1 MTGLMERLG
10 LEEDVPIESPM
21 VTRSIEGAQK
31 KVEGRNFDQRKN
43 VLEYDDVMNQQR
55 KTIYALRRQVLEGR
69 YVPEQTEDD
78 KKKGLPPPEPV
89 TVSGDWTIEKITA
102 EVQPKLVDAS
112 VPPLPEGAPAGAP
125 TPLPRGLIDAVI
137 ERNKRRDEE
146 AARTGVPPQDQ
157 RPAWR
162 VLRAEIWRQYGAL
175 LDLEAAYD
183 GPRAALDE
191 LVVKGVAAS
200 LIQQRERL
208 YDLADARIGAIVE
221 QYCDPEVQDDQWD
234 WDALEDAL
242 EEQFGIQFEL
252 QPATAEETAAQAWPL
267 VEKRLGEREQE
278 LTRPWLMWA
287 ARTMQLEEIDNQWM
301 EHLRTMDALRE
312 GIGLQGYGQKDPKK
326 EYKKAGFNLFSDM
339 MARIQANVVSKV
351 FHVQIRHEAEQV
363 PAMQAKQRQ
372 VVERGAAGKVDQT
385 DAQAKATERARA
397 KGGKPGKAAAAGGGA
412 PKAET
417 VRRDKPKVGR
427 NDPCP
432 CGSGKK
438 YKKCHGK
445 DEAEVASD

>member
-1 MTGLMERLG
+1 
-10 LEEDVPIESPM
+10 
-21 VTRSIEGAQK
+21 
-31 KVEGRNFDQRKN
+31 
-43 VLEYDDVMNQQR
+43 
-55 KTIYALRRQVLEGR
+55 
-69 YVPEQTEDD
+69 
-78 KKKGLPPPEPV
+78 
-89 TVSGDWTIEKITA
+89 
-102 EVQPKLVDAS
+102 
-112 VPPLPEGAPAGAP
+112 
-125 TPLPRGLIDAVI
+125 
-137 ERNKRRDEE
+137 
-146 AARTGVPPQDQ
+146 
-157 RPAWR
+157 
-162 VLRAEIWRQYGAL
+162 
-175 LDLEAAYD
+175 
-183 GPRAALDE
+183 
-191 LVVKGVAAS
+191 
-200 LIQQRERL
+200 
-208 YDLADARIGAIVE
+208 
-221 QYCDPEVQDDQWD
+221 
-234 WDALEDAL
+234 
-242 EEQFGIQFEL
+242 
-252 QPATAEETAAQAWPL
+252 
-267 VEKRLGEREQE
+267 
-278 LTRPWLMWA
+278 MWA

-372 VVERGAAGKVDQT
+372 MVERGAAGKVDQS
-385 DAQAKATERARA
+385 DAQAKAEQKRAA
-397 KGGKPGKAAAAGGGA
+397 KGGKPGKAAAAGGGAA